1 MNTYKQID
9 LKQIRTFIT
18 VTECQS
24 ISLAS
29 KELGVSQ
36 TSVTLQIQGLERNTR
51 FKLFRRTYHG
61 MELTEEGRVFYNRIK
76 SSYLSFDYAI
86 SQVNNYYKEQKNIVN
101 IAVHYPYVIHEFP
114 KILAQ
119 SKNIP
124 VKIFNIQRQDAEERM
139 IAGEIDIGIYPVYKQ
154 DPRLVYKTIASYKPM
169 LIVSKENHLSAIE
182 KIQET
187 DLIGE
192 NFIVIDRNLVT
203 LDGFNQIY
211 DNLSLSSSVFFENGN
226 WDMLIAL
233 VRQNIGIALVSEL
246 CMNENEKDTVYK
258 DMSHLF
264 DNMQYQI
271 LTSTH
276 SITQQ
281 KVMEIISKIDK
292 SFADELYNIDKNL
305 K

>member
-36 TSVTLQIQGLERNTR
+36 TSVTLQIQDLERNTR

-76 SSYLSFDYAI
+76 SAYLRFDYAI
-86 SQVNNYYKEQKNIVN
+86 SQINNYYKEQKNIVN
-101 IAVHYPYVIHEFP
+101 IAIHYPYAVHEFP
-114 KILAQ
+114 KILAKA
-119 SKNIP
+119 KNIP
-124 VKIFNIQRQDAEERM
+124 VKIFNIHRQDAEERM

-154 DPRLVYKTIASYKPM
+154 DPRLVYKTITSYKPM
-169 LIVSKENHLSAIE
+169 LIVGKENHLSTIE
-182 KIQET
+182 KIKEA
-187 DLIGE
+187 DLIGQ

-226 WDMLIAL
+226 WDILIAL
-233 VRQNIGIALVSEL
+233 VRQNIGISLVSEL
-246 CMNENEKDTVYK
+246 YMNENEKDIVYK

-271 LTSTH
+271 LTTTH

-292 SFADELYNIDKNL
+292 SFADKLYNIDKNL